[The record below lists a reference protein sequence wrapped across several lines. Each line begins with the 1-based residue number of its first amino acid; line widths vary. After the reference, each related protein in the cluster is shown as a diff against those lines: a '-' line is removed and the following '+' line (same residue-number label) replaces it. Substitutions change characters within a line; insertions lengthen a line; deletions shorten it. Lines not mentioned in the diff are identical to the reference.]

1 MCLFN
6 IVVESKIWTVE
17 LLWHTIFY
25 IFLTILMVV
34 IQWIEVNM
42 ILCFAFD
49 AQNLKLSKLS

>member
-17 LLWHTIFY
+17 LLWYTIFY

-42 ILCFAFD
+42 ILCSAFD
-49 AQNLKLSKLS
+49 A

>member
-17 LLWHTIFY
+17 LLWYTIFY

-42 ILCFAFD
+42 ILCSAFD
-49 AQNLKLSKLS
+49 AHNLKLSKLS